1 MNIYKLIF
9 DKTSFELMG
18 EYDSISEHDKEH
30 IDTLNTESYFD
41 FDDGHSYYC
50 YLIMQKMEMESYI
63 NILNR
68 NDIKYEYFDISERL
82 LKHEID
88 IYELEKFV
96 KEDTKVLFE
105 FFVDDVN
112 DWIFNNLNIDH
123 ILDRILVV
131 GNTDKLSNVERE
143 FLENYNK

>member
-1 MNIYKLIF
+1 MNIYKMIF
-9 DKTSFELMG
+9 DKTSFELMN

-50 YLIMQKMEMESYI
+50 YLIMQKMEMKSYI

-68 NDIKYEYFDISERL
+68 NDIKYECVDISERL

-88 IYELEKFV
+88 IYELEEFV

-131 GNTDKLSNVERE
+131 GNTDKLSDVERE